1 MAVRELRE
9 EEETR
14 RRGETVWCGVVW
26 PGPAG
31 IIQPAE
37 LRQLTGCLSLG
48 QTLRDT
54 EKHGQEEDQYCAHL
68 GRAK

>member
-1 MAVRELRE
+1 MAVRELR

-14 RRGETVWCGVVW
+14 RRGETVWCGVAC
-26 PGPAG
+26 GPAG

-48 QTLRDT
+48 QTLGDT